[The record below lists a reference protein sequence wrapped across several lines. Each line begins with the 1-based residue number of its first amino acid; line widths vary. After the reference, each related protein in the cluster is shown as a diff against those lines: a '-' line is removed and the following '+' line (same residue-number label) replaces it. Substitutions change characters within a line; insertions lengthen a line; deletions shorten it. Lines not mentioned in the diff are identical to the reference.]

1 MAQNAENKNKENQTS
16 NYSGF
21 IKGVGRGSRVKI
33 TSQVHESPS
42 YEFCAID
49 CLSIANH
56 VLQIY
61 PVEIRHIEITH

>member
-21 IKGVGRGSRVKI
+21 IKGIGRGSRVKI

-42 YEFCAID
+42 PY